1 MRYTNTKRDLWRLE
15 QKKQQAQQAAIAHAL
30 EQQASLGGVVASGV
44 QESNKMMQVGL
55 LLHVCMYV

>member
-15 QKKQQAQQAAIAHAL
+15 QKQQQAQQAAIAQAL

-44 QESNKMMQVGL
+44 QESNKIMQVR
-55 LLHVCMYV
+55 